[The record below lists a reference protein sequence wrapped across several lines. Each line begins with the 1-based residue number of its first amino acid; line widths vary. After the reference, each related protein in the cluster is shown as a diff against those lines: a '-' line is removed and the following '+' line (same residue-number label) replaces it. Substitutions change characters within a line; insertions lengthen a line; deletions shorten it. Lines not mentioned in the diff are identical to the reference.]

1 VGLVSASASFRRSA
15 SKALSLVLSERARQ
29 DQLAL
34 KGERFRF
41 TARDLAT
48 LDPMWAFAV
57 LTEEVGEVARVLCD
71 TGDTGRDIDKLK
83 EALRPE
89 LVQVAAVA
97 LAWVEGTLDR

>member
-1 VGLVSASASFRRSA
+1 VIDGNVRRSEVR
-15 SKALSLVLSERARQ
+15 ALNMVTAERRRQ
-29 DQLAL
+29 DKLAIE
-34 KGERFRF
+34 GRRFRY

-71 TGDTGRDIDKLK
+71 SARGADLDQLK
-83 EALRPE
+83 DALRPE

-97 LAWVEGTLDR
+97 LAWVEGTLER